1 MTELHPSQ
9 LHQQLQMYTRA
20 NWSSW
25 GGWLVS
31 CSLLSLG
38 VSLQGGARLYK
49 PWILSASVVSL
60 ETGRRQRHTVKQ
72 LRENLGDIDR
82 ASRLNFQSWVKSK
95 TQPTAQLAVT
105 VGALDA
111 NWKPENLITDPVE
124 YINKVQKH
132 VALVG
137 GTGDG
142 KSTQAQ
148 YFSTRI
154 GGKVVVYDVD
164 SAKGDWVWVEPAD
177 LIGDGGL
184 PEVNKAMQEAL
195 DHLEKMRVY
204 RKEVSKDIPQEF
216 ARFYIAEEFPV
227 LADCDNAPQAEEFP
241 VLADCDNAPQWIRQ
255 HAKVGRKR
263 KQFIMVLAQNDT
275 AANFALEGDADILD
289 TCFVRIRLG
298 KKAQD
303 YAKSTLKNPQLEQ
316 WLKAGG
322 KKRFMVD
329 DHPCELDLGLW
340 QPNAIATPETSG
352 GGNDEVRSQTTAMNE
367 FEQFIL
373 DWGQQHPGE
382 VLKARILL
390 QASRLFEGMQ
400 PDEVRIIFASM
411 ADRGLGEVEGNG
423 DRLGWRWSK

>member
-1 MTELHPSQ
+1 
-9 LHQQLQMYTRA
+9 MYTCA
-20 NWSSW
+20 KWSFW
-25 GGWLVS
+25 GSLAVS
-31 CSLLSLG
+31 CGLLFLG
-38 VSLQGGARLYK
+38 ADQKPESK
-49 PWILSASVVSL
+49 PWILGASVGVL
-60 ETGRRQRHTVKQ
+60 EVGRRHRQTAKLLQ
-72 LRENLGDIDR
+72 ESLGDIDR
-82 ASRLNFQSWVKSK
+82 ASRVNFQAWVRAK

-124 YINKVQKH
+124 YVNKVQKH

-164 SAKGDWVWVEPAD
+164 SAKGDWAWVEPSD

-184 PEVNKAMQEAL
+184 PEVDKAMQEAL

-227 LADCDNAPQAEEFP
+227 LADCDNAPQ
-241 VLADCDNAPQWIRQ
+241 WIRQ

-263 KQFIMVLAQNDT
+263 KQFIMCLAQNDT

-329 DHPCELDLGLW
+329 DYPCELDLGLW
-340 QPNAIATPETSG
+340 QPNAIAQPETSG
-352 GGNDEVRSQTTAMNE
+352 GGNEEVQAQAKPMNE

-382 VLKARILL
+382 VLKAAHLSR
-390 QASRLFEGMQ
+390 ATRLFDNMQ
-400 PDEVRIIFASM
+400 PDEIRLFFVSM

>member
-1 MTELHPSQ
+1 MSSDLHPSQ
-9 LHQQLQMYTRA
+9 LHQQLQIYARA

-25 GGWLVS
+25 GALILS
-31 CSLLSLG
+31 CGLLSLG
-38 VSLQGGARLYK
+38 VSLQPQARQYK
-49 PWILSASVVSL
+49 PWILAAAVVSL
-60 ETGRRQRHTVKQ
+60 ETGRRQRHIVKQ
-72 LRENLGDIDR
+72 LSKSLGDIEET
-82 ASRLNFQSWVKSK
+82 SRMNFQAWVKAQ
-95 TQPTAQLAVT
+95 TQPTAQLALA
-105 VGALDA
+105 VGTFDA
-111 NWKPENLITDPVE
+111 NWQPENLISDPVE
-124 YINKVQKH
+124 YVNKVQKH

-154 GGKVVVYDVD
+154 GGTVIVYDVD
-164 SAKGDWVWVEPAD
+164 SAKGDWAWVEPQN

-184 PEVNKAMQEAL
+184 PEVNTAMQSAL
-195 DHLEKMRVY
+195 DHLEEMRVY
-204 RKEVSKDIPQEF
+204 RKEVSKDIPQEH

-227 LADCDNAPQAEEFP
+227 LADCDNAPQ
-241 VLADCDNAPQWIRQ
+241 WIKQ

-263 KQFIMVLAQNDT
+263 KQFIMALAQNDT

-303 YAKSTLKNPQLEQ
+303 YARSTLKNTQLEQ

-329 DHPCELDLGLW
+329 DYPCELDLGLW
-340 QPNAIATPETSG
+340 QPNAMPAAGFANALPQTSSRG
-352 GGNDEVRSQTTAMNE
+352 DEQEGSPQTALNE
-367 FEQFIL
+367 YEQFIL
-373 DWGQQHPGE
+373 DWGKQHPGE
-382 VLKARILL
+382 LLKARILL
-390 QASRLFEGMQ
+390 QSSRLFEGMQ

-423 DRLGWRWSK
+423 DRLGWKWS

>member
-9 LHQQLQMYTRA
+9 LHQQLQMYARA

-25 GGWLVS
+25 GALIVS
-31 CSLLSLG
+31 CGLLSLG
-38 VSLQGGARLYK
+38 VSLQGQAKHYK
-49 PWILSASVVSL
+49 PWILTTAVVSL
-60 ETGRRQRHTVKQ
+60 EAGRRQRYIVRQ
-72 LRENLGDIDR
+72 LSKSLGDIEE
-82 ASRLNFQSWVKSK
+82 ASRLNFQAWIKAQ
-95 TQPTAQLAVT
+95 TQPTAQLALT
-105 VGALDA
+105 VGFDA
-111 NWKPENLITDPVE
+111 NWQPENLISDPVE
-124 YINKVQKH
+124 YVNKVQKH

-154 GGKVVVYDVD
+154 GGKVIVYDVD
-164 SAKGDWVWVEPAD
+164 SAKGDWAWVEPEN

-184 PEVNKAMQEAL
+184 TEVNTSMQSAL
-195 DHLEKMRVY
+195 DHLEQMRVY
-204 RKEVSKDIPQEF
+204 RKEVSKDIPQEH

-227 LADCDNAPQAEEFP
+227 LADCDNAPQ
-241 VLADCDNAPQWIRQ
+241 WIKQ

-263 KQFIMVLAQNDT
+263 KQFIMALAQNDT

-303 YAKSTLKNPQLEQ
+303 YAKSSLKNPQLEQ

-322 KKRFMVD
+322 KKRFLVD
-329 DHPCELDLGLW
+329 DCPCELDLGLW
-340 QPNAIATPETSG
+340 QPNAIALPQTSNREG
-352 GGNDEVRSQTTAMNE
+352 EQERSPQKTLNE
-367 FEQFIL
+367 YEQFIL
-373 DWGQQHPGE
+373 GWGKQHPGE
-382 VLKARILL
+382 LLKARILL
-390 QASRLFEGMQ
+390 QSSRLFEGMQ

-423 DRLGWRWSK
+423 DRLGWKWS

>member
-1 MTELHPSQ
+1 
-9 LHQQLQMYTRA
+9 MYA
-20 NWSSW
+20 CAKWSFW
-25 GGWLVS
+25 GSLIVS
-31 CSLLSLG
+31 CGLLFLG
-38 VSLQGGARLYK
+38 ASQKLESK
-49 PWILSASVVSL
+49 PWILAASVGTL
-60 ETGRRQRHTVKQ
+60 EVGRRHRQTAKLLQ
-72 LRENLGDIDR
+72 ESLGDIDK
-82 ASRLNFQSWVKSK
+82 ASRINFQAWARNN
-95 TQPTAQLAVT
+95 TQPTAQLALT
-105 VGALDA
+105 FGAIDA
-111 NWKPENLITDPVE
+111 NWQPENLITDPVE
-124 YINKVQKH
+124 YVNKVQKH

-164 SAKGDWVWVEPAD
+164 SAKGDWGWVEPTD

-184 PEVNKAMQEAL
+184 PEVDKAMQEAL

-216 ARFYIAEEFPV
+216 ARFYI
-227 LADCDNAPQAEEFP
+227 AEEFP

-322 KKRFMVD
+322 KKRFMID
-329 DHPCELDLGLW
+329 DYPCELDLGLW
-340 QPNAIATPETSG
+340 QPTAIAIPENSG
-352 GGNDEVRSQTTAMNE
+352 GGNEEVRSLPPQASQATAMNE

-411 ADRGLGEVEGNG
+411 ADRGLGELEGNG
-423 DRLGWRWSK
+423 DRLGWRWSA

>member
-1 MTELHPSQ
+1 MTTNLHPSQ
-9 LHQQLQMYTRA
+9 LHQHLQMYTCA
-20 NWSSW
+20 KWSYW
-25 GGWLVS
+25 GSLIVS
-31 CSLLSLG
+31 LSLLSLG
-38 VSLQGGARLYK
+38 SGQKSSIK
-49 PWILSASVVSL
+49 PWVLAASVGTL
-60 ETGRRQRHTVKQ
+60 EVGRRHRQTAKLLQ
-72 LRENLGDIDR
+72 ESLGDIDR
-82 ASRLNFQSWVKSK
+82 ASRLNFQALAR
-95 TQPTAQLAVT
+95 TQTQTTAQLALT
-105 VGALDA
+105 VGNFNED
-111 NWKPENLITDPVE
+111 WKPENLITDPVE
-124 YINKVQKH
+124 YVNKVQKH

-154 GGKVVVYDVD
+154 GGQVVVYDID
-164 SAKGDWVWVEPAD
+164 SAQGDWAWVEPEN
-177 LIGDGGL
+177 LISDGGL
-184 PEVNKAMQEAL
+184 PEVNKAMGEAL

-204 RKEVSKDIPQEF
+204 RKTVSKDVPQEF

-227 LADCDNAPQAEEFP
+227 LADCS
-241 VLADCDNAPQWIRQ
+241 NAPQWIRQ

-263 KQFIMVLAQNDT
+263 KQFIMALAQNDT
-275 AANFALEGDADILD
+275 AANFALEGDADILG

-303 YAKSTLKNPQLEQ
+303 YAKSVLKNTQLVQ

-340 QPNAIATPETSG
+340 QPNAQAPVENSG
-352 GGNDEVRSQTTAMNE
+352 GGNEHEQVPPKAMNE
-367 FEQFIL
+367 YEQFIL
-373 DWGQQHPGE
+373 DWGQRHPGE

-390 QASRLFEGMQ
+390 QASRLFQGMQ
-400 PDEVRIIFASM
+400 PDEVRIFFASM
-411 ADRGLGEVEGNG
+411 ADRGLGEVEENG

>member
-1 MTELHPSQ
+1 MSSDLHPSQ
-9 LHQQLQMYTRA
+9 LHQHLQMYA
-20 NWSSW
+20 YAKWSFW
-25 GGWLVS
+25 GSLVVS
-31 CSLLSLG
+31 CGLLFLG
-38 VSLQGGARLYK
+38 ASQKSDSK
-49 PWILSASVVSL
+49 PWILAASVGTLSV
-60 ETGRRQRHTVKQ
+60 GRRHRQTAK
-72 LRENLGDIDR
+72 LLLESLGDIEG
-82 ASRLNFQSWVKSK
+82 ASRFNFQAWARAN
-95 TQPTAQLAVT
+95 TQPTAQLALT
-105 VGALDA
+105 VGAIDA
-111 NWKPENLITDPVE
+111 NWQPENLIADPVE
-124 YINKVQKH
+124 YVNKVQKH

-164 SAKGDWVWVEPAD
+164 SAKGDWGWVEPTD

-184 PEVNKAMQEAL
+184 PEVDKAMQEAL
-195 DHLEKMRVY
+195 DYLEKMRVY

-227 LADCDNAPQAEEFP
+227 LADG
-241 VLADCDNAPQWIRQ
+241 DNAPQWIRQ

-316 WLKAGG
+316 WLKGGG

-329 DHPCELDLGLW
+329 DYPCELDLGLW
-340 QPNAIATPETSG
+340 QPNAGATQESNDE
-352 GGNDEVRSQTTAMNE
+352 GNKEVRSQPETMNE

-382 VLKARILL
+382 ILKAAHLSR
-390 QASRLFEGMQ
+390 ATRLFDSMQ
-400 PDEVRIIFASM
+400 PDEIRIFFVSM

-423 DRLGWRWSK
+423 DRLGWRWLK

>member
-1 MTELHPSQ
+1 MSSDLHPSQ
-9 LHQQLQMYTRA
+9 LHQHLQMYA
-20 NWSSW
+20 CAKWSFW
-25 GGWLVS
+25 GSLIVS
-31 CSLLSLG
+31 CGLLFLG
-38 VSLQGGARLYK
+38 ASQKLESK
-49 PWILSASVVSL
+49 PWILAASVGTL
-60 ETGRRQRHTVKQ
+60 EVGRRHRQTAKLLQ
-72 LRENLGDIDR
+72 ESLGDIDK
-82 ASRLNFQSWVKSK
+82 ASRINFQAWARNN
-95 TQPTAQLAVT
+95 TQPTAQLALT
-105 VGALDA
+105 FGAIDA
-111 NWKPENLITDPVE
+111 NWQPENLITDPVE
-124 YINKVQKH
+124 YVNKVQKH

-164 SAKGDWVWVEPAD
+164 SAKGDWGWVEPTD

-184 PEVNKAMQEAL
+184 PEVDKAMQEAL

-216 ARFYIAEEFPV
+216 ARFYI
-227 LADCDNAPQAEEFP
+227 AEEFP

-322 KKRFMVD
+322 KKRFMID
-329 DHPCELDLGLW
+329 DYPCELDLGLW
-340 QPNAIATPETSG
+340 QPTAIAIPENSG
-352 GGNDEVRSQTTAMNE
+352 GGNEEVRSLPPQASQATAMNE

-411 ADRGLGEVEGNG
+411 ADRGLGELEGNG
-423 DRLGWRWSK
+423 DRLGWRWSA

>member
-1 MTELHPSQ
+1 MSSDLHPSQ
-9 LHQQLQMYTRA
+9 LHQHLQMYTCA
-20 NWSSW
+20 KWSFW
-25 GGWLVS
+25 GSLAVS
-31 CSLLSLG
+31 CGLLFLAASQKPE
-38 VSLQGGARLYK
+38 SK
-49 PWILSASVVSL
+49 PWILGASVGVL
-60 ETGRRQRHTVKQ
+60 EVGRRHRQTAKLLQ
-72 LRENLGDIDR
+72 QSLGDIDQ
-82 ASRLNFQSWVKSK
+82 ASRLNFQAWARAN

-105 VGALDA
+105 VGAIDA

-124 YINKVQKH
+124 YVNKVQKH

-164 SAKGDWVWVEPAD
+164 SAKGDWGWVEPTD

-184 PEVNKAMQEAL
+184 PEVDKAMQEAL

-227 LADCDNAPQAEEFP
+227 LADCDNAPQ
-241 VLADCDNAPQWIRQ
+241 WIRQ

-263 KQFIMVLAQNDT
+263 KQFIMCLAQNDT

-340 QPNAIATPETSG
+340 QPNAIAQPETSG
-352 GGNDEVRSQTTAMNE
+352 GGNDEVQEQAKPMNE

-373 DWGQQHPGE
+373 TWGEQHPGE
-382 VLKARILL
+382 VLKAAHLSR
-390 QASRLFEGMQ
+390 ATRLFDNMQ
-400 PDEVRIIFASM
+400 PDEIRIFFVSM

>member
-1 MTELHPSQ
+1 MTSDLHPSQ
-9 LHQQLQMYTRA
+9 LHQHLQMYERA
-20 NWSSW
+20 KWSYC
-25 GGWLVS
+25 GGLAIS
-31 CSLLSLG
+31 MGLLFLG
-38 VSLQGGARLYK
+38 ATQKPEYK
-49 PWILSASVVSL
+49 PWVLGASVATL
-60 ETGRRQRHTVKQ
+60 EVGRRHRQTAKLLQ
-72 LRENLGDIDR
+72 ESLGDIDR
-82 ASRLNFQSWVKSK
+82 ASRLNFQAWARAN
-95 TQPTAQLAVT
+95 TQPTAQLALT
-105 VGALDA
+105 VGAIDV
-111 NWKPENLITDPVE
+111 NWQPENLITDPVE
-124 YINKVQKH
+124 YINRVQKH

-164 SAKGDWVWVEPAD
+164 SAKGDWGWVAPSD

-184 PEVNKAMQEAL
+184 PEVDKAMQEAL

-216 ARFYIAEEFPV
+216 ARFYI
-227 LADCDNAPQAEEFP
+227 AEEFP

-340 QPNAIATPETSG
+340 QPNAIAPAENSG
-352 GGNDEVRSQTTAMNE
+352 GGSEEVLMQPSAMNE

-382 VLKARILL
+382 VLKAAHLSR
-390 QASRLFEGMQ
+390 ATRLFDNMQ
-400 PDEVRIIFASM
+400 PDEIRIFFASM
-411 ADRGLGEVEGNG
+411 ADRGLGEVEGSG

>member
-1 MTELHPSQ
+1 MSDLHPSQ
-9 LHQQLQMYTRA
+9 VHTYLLMYNRA
-20 NWSSW
+20 NFASW
-25 GGWLVS
+25 LCWGASVLVLCAAVDS
-31 CSLLSLG
+31 
-38 VSLQGGARLYK
+38 QKQIK
-49 PWILSASVVSL
+49 PWLLIGATSALVGGGNLRKSA
-60 ETGRRQRHTVKQ
+60 KQ
-72 LRENLGDIDR
+72 LNQMLGDIDQ
-82 ASRLNFQSWVKSK
+82 ASRVNFQALARTQ

-105 VGALDA
+105 VGRIDA
-111 NWKPENLITDPVE
+111 NWKPDNLITDPVE
-124 YINKVQKH
+124 YVNKVQKH

-154 GGKVVVYDVD
+154 GGKVIVYDID
-164 SAKGDWVWVEPAD
+164 SAKGDWAWVEPEN

-184 PEVNKAMQEAL
+184 AEVNTAMKSAL
-195 DHLEKMRVY
+195 DHLEEMRVY
-204 RKEVSKDIPQEF
+204 RKEISKDIPQEH

-227 LADCDNAPQAEEFP
+227 LADCDNAP
-241 VLADCDNAPQWIRQ
+241 NWIKQ

-275 AANFALEGDADILD
+275 AANFALQGDADILD

-298 KKAQD
+298 KKAED

-329 DHPCELDLGLW
+329 DYPCELDLGLW
-340 QPNAIATPETSG
+340 QPNAIALPQASSREIEGDNPTSPEL
-352 GGNDEVRSQTTAMNE
+352 NE
-367 FEQFIL
+367 YEQFIV
-373 DWGQQHPGE
+373 DWGKSHPGE

-390 QASRLFEGMQ
+390 QSCRLFDNMQ
-400 PDEVRIIFASM
+400 ADEIRIIFASL
-411 ADRGLGEVEGNG
+411 ADKGLGTVEGNG
-423 DRLGWRWSK
+423 DRLGWVWST

>member
-1 MTELHPSQ
+1 MSSDLHPSQ
-9 LHQQLQMYTRA
+9 VHQHLQMYVRA
-20 NWSSW
+20 KWSFW
-25 GGWLVS
+25 G
-31 CSLLSLG
+31 SLTVGCGLLFLG
-38 VSLQGGARLYK
+38 ATQKPESK
-49 PWILSASVVSL
+49 PWILAASVGTL
-60 ETGRRQRHTVKQ
+60 EVGRRHSQTAK
-72 LRENLGDIDR
+72 LLSESLGDIDQ
-82 ASRLNFQSWVKSK
+82 ASRVNFQAWARAN
-95 TQPTAQLAVT
+95 TQPTAQLTVT
-105 VGALDA
+105 VGAIDA

-124 YINKVQKH
+124 YVNKVQKH

-164 SAKGDWVWVEPAD
+164 SAKGDWSWVEPTD

-184 PEVNKAMQEAL
+184 PEVDKAMQEAL

-227 LADCDNAPQAEEFP
+227 LADCSNT
-241 VLADCDNAPQWIRQ
+241 PQWIRQ

-275 AANFALEGDADILD
+275 AANFTLEGDADILD

-329 DHPCELDLGLW
+329 DYPCELDLGLW

-352 GGNDEVRSQTTAMNE
+352 GGSEEVQSPPIAMNE

-382 VLKARILL
+382 VLKAAHLSR
-390 QASRLFEGMQ
+390 ATRLFDNMQ
-400 PDEVRIIFASM
+400 PDEIRIFFVSM
-411 ADRGLGEVEGNG
+411 ADRGLGEVEGSG

>member
-1 MTELHPSQ
+1 MSSNLHPSQ
-9 LHQQLQMYTRA
+9 LHQHLQMYVCA
-20 NWSSW
+20 KWSFW
-25 GGWLVS
+25 GSLAVS
-31 CSLLSLG
+31 CGLLFLG
-38 VSLQGGARLYK
+38 TTQKPESK
-49 PWILSASVVSL
+49 PWILAASVGTL
-60 ETGRRQRHTVKQ
+60 EVGRRHRQTAKLLQ
-72 LRENLGDIDR
+72 ESLGDIDR
-82 ASRLNFQSWVKSK
+82 ASRLNFQGWARAK

-105 VGALDA
+105 VGTVDV
-111 NWKPENLITDPVE
+111 NWQPENLITDPVE

-154 GGKVVVYDVD
+154 GGRVVVYDVD
-164 SAKGDWVWVEPAD
+164 SAKGDWGWVEQND

-184 PEVNKAMQEAL
+184 PKVDKAMQEAL

-227 LADCDNAPQAEEFP
+227 LADCSNAS
-241 VLADCDNAPQWIRQ
+241 QWIRQ

-322 KKRFMVD
+322 KKRFLVD
-329 DHPCELDLGLW
+329 AYPCELDLGLW
-340 QPNAIATPETSG
+340 QPNAMPAAGCAYATPETDG
-352 GGNDEVRSQTTAMNE
+352 GGSEEVLVQPTAMNE

-373 DWGQQHPGE
+373 TWGQQHPDE

-423 DRLGWRWSK
+423 AKLGWRWSK

>member
-1 MTELHPSQ
+1 MSSDLHPSE
-9 LHQQLQMYTRA
+9 LHKHLQMYTCA
-20 NWSSW
+20 KWSFW
-25 GGWLVS
+25 GSLAVS
-31 CSLLSLG
+31 CGLLFLG
-38 VSLQGGARLYK
+38 TTQKPDSK
-49 PWILSASVVSL
+49 PWILGASVGVL
-60 ETGRRQRHTVKQ
+60 EVGRRHRQTAKLLQ
-72 LRENLGDIDR
+72 ESLGDIDR
-82 ASRLNFQSWVKSK
+82 ASRLNYQAWVKTQ
-95 TQPTAQLAVT
+95 TQPTAQLALT
-105 VGALDA
+105 VGNFDV
-111 NWKPENLITDPVE
+111 NWQPENMITDPVE
-124 YINKVQKH
+124 YVNKVQKH

-154 GGKVVVYDVD
+154 GGKVIVYDVD
-164 SAKGDWVWVEPAD
+164 SAKGDWAWVEPQNM
-177 LIGDGGL
+177 IGDGGL
-184 PEVNKAMQEAL
+184 TEVNTAMQSAL
-195 DHLEKMRVY
+195 DHLEEMRVY
-204 RKEVSKDIPQEF
+204 RKEISKNIPKEHS
-216 ARFYIAEEFPV
+216 RFYIAEEFPV
-227 LADCDNAPQAEEFP
+227 LADCDNAA
-241 VLADCDNAPQWIRQ
+241 QWIKQ

-329 DHPCELDLGLW
+329 DSPCELDLGLW
-340 QPNAIATPETSG
+340 QPNAPAL
-352 GGNDEVRSQTTAMNE
+352 SQTTSRGDESILVQSSAMNE
-367 FEQFIL
+367 YEQFIL

-382 VLKARILL
+382 LLKARILL
-390 QASRLFEGMQ
+390 QSSRLFEGVQ

-411 ADRGLGEVEGNG
+411 ADKGLGEVEGNG
-423 DRLGWRWSK
+423 DRLGWKWSA

>member
-1 MTELHPSQ
+1 MSSDLHPSQ
-9 LHQQLQMYTRA
+9 LHQHLQMYFRA
-20 NWSSW
+20 KWSFW
-25 GGWLVS
+25 G
-31 CSLLSLG
+31 SLTVGCGLLFLG
-38 VSLQGGARLYK
+38 ATQKPDSK
-49 PWILSASVVSL
+49 PWILGASVGTL
-60 ETGRRQRHTVKQ
+60 EVGRRHRQTAK
-72 LRENLGDIDR
+72 LLEESLGDIDR
-82 ASRLNFQSWVKSK
+82 ASRVNFQAWARAN
-95 TQPTAQLAVT
+95 TQPTSQLVLT

-111 NWKPENLITDPVE
+111 NWQPDNLITDPVE
-124 YINKVQKH
+124 YVNKVQKH

-164 SAKGDWVWVEPAD
+164 SAKGDWAWVEPTD

-184 PEVNKAMQEAL
+184 PEVDKAMEEAL

-227 LADCDNAPQAEEFP
+227 LADCSNAS
-241 VLADCDNAPQWIRQ
+241 QWIRQ

-263 KQFIMVLAQNDT
+263 KQFIMCLAQNDT

-303 YAKSTLKNPQLEQ
+303 YARSTLKNPQLEQ

-329 DHPCELDLGLW
+329 DCPCELDLGLW
-340 QPNAIATPETSG
+340 QPSAQVATEISDKENTQVQTSPSG
-352 GGNDEVRSQTTAMNE
+352 MNE
-367 FEQFIL
+367 YEQFIL

-382 VLKARILL
+382 VLKAAHLSR
-390 QASRLFEGMQ
+390 ATRLFDNMQ
-400 PDEVRIIFASM
+400 PDEIRIFFVSM